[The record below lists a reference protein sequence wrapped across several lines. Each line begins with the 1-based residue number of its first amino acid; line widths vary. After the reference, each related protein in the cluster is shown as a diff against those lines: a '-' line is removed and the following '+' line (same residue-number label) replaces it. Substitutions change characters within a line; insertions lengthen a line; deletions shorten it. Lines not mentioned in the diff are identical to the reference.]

1 MENNEVKTA
10 EETAQNDASTQE
22 PSVDYKAEYEKMK
35 KLKDQYSKES
45 ADWKSKYNSTL
56 SDVEKE
62 RLANEEREAHYKE
75 LERNYN
81 LSNISAKLSKQ
92 ISDEKVVS
100 DIANKLLDGDTVS
113 AIDALNTYLASR
125 DEIIKKQVTETLLK
139 DNPTPPPS
147 SSTGLTK
154 EQFDA
159 MGYKE
164 RVALFQKDPETYKK
178 FNN

>member
-10 EETAQNDASTQE
+10 EETAQNDAGTQE
-22 PSVDYKAEYEKMK
+22 PSIDYKAEYEKMK
-35 KLKDQYSKES
+35 RLKDQYSKES

-56 SDVEKE
+56 SDVEKQK
-62 RLANEEREAHYKE
+62 LANEEREAYYKD

-81 LSNISAKLSKQ
+81 LSKVTSKLSKQ

-113 AIDALNTYLASR
+113 AIDALNVYLASR
-125 DEIIKKQVTETLLK
+125 DETIKKQVTETLLK

-159 MGYKE
+159 MGYQE
-164 RVALFQKDPETYKK
+164 RVDLYNKDPETYKK
-178 FNN
+178 LNV

>member
-10 EETAQNDASTQE
+10 EETAQNDAGTQE
-22 PSVDYKAEYEKMK
+22 QSIDYKAEYEKMK
-35 KLKDQYSKES
+35 RLKDQYSKES

-56 SDVEKE
+56 SDVEKQK
-62 RLANEEREAHYKE
+62 LANEEREAYYKD

-81 LSNISAKLSKQ
+81 LSKVTSKLSKQ

-113 AIDALNTYLASR
+113 AIDALNVYLASR

-147 SSTGLTK
+147 GSTGLTK

-159 MGYKE
+159 MGYQE
-164 RVALFQKDPETYKK
+164 RVDLLNKDPETYKK
-178 FNN
+178 YNI